1 MITEQDIQRVI
12 KMSWEDIIKRRYDI
26 NMNEEL
32 LMSEMLNEDRPSSFN
47 ENKAIKVL
55 SKFVSEDKAK
65 EFAKE
70 VGLLAKEMLKVRNE
84 QYKQKL
90 EFRKRYNDILD
101 KYVETYDAIGEYED
115 RLNRDAER
123 RMMEERESRA
133 GF

>member
-1 MITEQDIQRVI
+1 
-12 KMSWEDIIKRRYDI
+12 MSWQDIIKRRYDI

-32 LMSEMLNEDRPSSFN
+32 LMSEMINEERPNTFN

-70 VGLLAKEMLKVRNE
+70 VGLLAKEMFKVRNE
-84 QYKQKL
+84 QYEQKL
-90 EFRKRYNDILD
+90 EFRRKYNDILG

>member
-1 MITEQDIQRVI
+1 
-12 KMSWEDIIKRRYDI
+12 MSWQDIIKRRYDI

-70 VGLLAKEMLKVRNE
+70 VGLLAKEMVKVRNE

>member
-1 MITEQDIQRVI
+1 
-12 KMSWEDIIKRRYDI
+12 MSWQDIIKRRYDI

-32 LMSEMLNEDRPSSFN
+32 LMSEMLNEERPNTFN

-55 SKFVSEDKAK
+55 SNFVSEDKAK

-70 VGLLAKEMLKVRNE
+70 VGLLAKEMFKVQNE
-84 QYKQKL
+84 QYEQKI
-90 EFRKRYNDILD
+90 EFRKKYNDILD

>member
-1 MITEQDIQRVI
+1 MI
-12 KMSWEDIIKRRYDI
+12 KMSWQDIIKRRYDI

-32 LMSEMLNEDRPSSFN
+32 LMSEMLNEERPNTFN

-55 SKFVSEDKAK
+55 SNFVSEDKAK

-70 VGLLAKEMLKVRNE
+70 VGLLAKEMFKVQNE
-84 QYKQKL
+84 QYEQKI
-90 EFRKRYNDILD
+90 EFRKKYNDILD

>member
-1 MITEQDIQRVI
+1 
-12 KMSWEDIIKRRYDI
+12 MSWQDIIKRRYDI

-32 LMSEMLNEDRPSSFN
+32 LMSEMLNEERPSTFN

-70 VGLLAKEMLKVRNE
+70 VGLLAKEMIRVRNE

>member
-1 MITEQDIQRVI
+1 
-12 KMSWEDIIKRRYDI
+12 MSWQDIIKRRYDI

-32 LMSEMLNEDRPSSFN
+32 LMSEMINEERPNTFN

-70 VGLLAKEMLKVRNE
+70 VGLLAKEMFRVRNE
-84 QYKQKL
+84 QYEQKL
-90 EFRKRYNDILD
+90 EFRRKYNDILG

>member
-1 MITEQDIQRVI
+1 
-12 KMSWEDIIKRRYDI
+12 MSWQDIIKRRYDI

-32 LMSEMLNEDRPSSFN
+32 LMSEMLNEERPNTFN

-70 VGLLAKEMLKVRNE
+70 VGLLAKEMFKVQNE
-84 QYKQKL
+84 QYEQKI
-90 EFRKRYNDILD
+90 EFRKKYNDILG

>member
-1 MITEQDIQRVI
+1 
-12 KMSWEDIIKRRYDI
+12 MSWQDIIKRRYDI

-32 LMSEMLNEDRPSSFN
+32 LMSEMLNEERPNTFN

-55 SKFVSEDKAK
+55 SNFVSEDKAK

-70 VGLLAKEMLKVRNE
+70 VGLLAKEMFKVQNE
-84 QYKQKL
+84 QYEQKI
-90 EFRKRYNDILD
+90 EFRKKYNDILG

>member
-1 MITEQDIQRVI
+1 
-12 KMSWEDIIKRRYDI
+12 MSWQDIIKRRYDI

-32 LMSEMLNEDRPSSFN
+32 LMSEMLNEERPNTFN

-70 VGLLAKEMLKVRNE
+70 VGLLAKEMFKVQNE
-84 QYKQKL
+84 QYEQKI
-90 EFRKRYNDILD
+90 EFRKKYNDILD

>member
-1 MITEQDIQRVI
+1 
-12 KMSWEDIIKRRYDI
+12 MSWQDIIKRRYDI

-32 LMSEMLNEDRPSSFN
+32 LMSEMINEERPNTFN

-70 VGLLAKEMLKVRNE
+70 VGLLAKEMFKVQNE
-84 QYKQKL
+84 QYEQKL
-90 EFRKRYNDILD
+90 EFRRKYNDILG

>member
-1 MITEQDIQRVI
+1 
-12 KMSWEDIIKRRYDI
+12 MSWQDIIKRRYDI

-32 LMSEMLNEDRPSSFN
+32 LMSEMINEERPNTFN

-70 VGLLAKEMLKVRNE
+70 VGLLAKEMFKVQNE
-84 QYKQKL
+84 QYEQKRQ
-90 EFRKRYNDILD
+90 FRKKYNDILD

>member
-1 MITEQDIQRVI
+1 MI
-12 KMSWEDIIKRRYDI
+12 KMSWQDIIKRRYDI

-32 LMSEMLNEDRPSSFN
+32 LMSEMLNEERPNTFN

-70 VGLLAKEMLKVRNE
+70 VGLLAKEMFKVQNE
-84 QYKQKL
+84 QYEQKI
-90 EFRKRYNDILD
+90 EFRKKYNDILD

>member
-1 MITEQDIQRVI
+1 
-12 KMSWEDIIKRRYDI
+12 MSWQDIIKRRYDI

-32 LMSEMLNEDRPSSFN
+32 SMSEMLNEERPNTFN

-55 SKFVSEDKAK
+55 SNFVSEDKAK

-70 VGLLAKEMLKVRNE
+70 VGLLAKEMFKVQNE
-84 QYKQKL
+84 QYEQKI
-90 EFRKRYNDILD
+90 EFRKKYNDILG

>member
-1 MITEQDIQRVI
+1 
-12 KMSWEDIIKRRYDI
+12 MSWQDIIKRRYDI

-32 LMSEMLNEDRPSSFN
+32 SMSEMLNEERPNTFN

-70 VGLLAKEMLKVRNE
+70 VGLLAKEMFKVQNE
-84 QYKQKL
+84 QYEQKI
-90 EFRKRYNDILD
+90 EFRKKYNDILD